1 MCITLDLGPEET
13 KGDIIQEN
21 EELNLAPLMEIAN
34 EGLNS
39 NGEHDA
45 KTSNNEDL
53 TSQHTPICDPE
64 PSAEKSPE
72 QSSETVVS
80 EDIDSL
86 TCTICSSRT
95 FGNRQELLHHLS
107 LTHFNM
113 LLLQKY
119 PLKVNFNVY

>member
-1 MCITLDLGPEET
+1 
-13 KGDIIQEN
+13 
-21 EELNLAPLMEIAN
+21 MEIAN

-39 NGEHDA
+39 NDEHDA
-45 KTSNNEDL
+45 PTSYNEDL
-53 TSQHTPICDPE
+53 TSQHMTICDPE

-113 LLLQKY
+113 LLLQRY

>member
-1 MCITLDLGPEET
+1 M
-13 KGDIIQEN
+13 K
-21 EELNLAPLMEIAN
+21 IAN

-39 NGEHDA
+39 NDELDA
-45 KTSNNEDL
+45 TISNNEDL
-53 TSQHTPICDPE
+53 TSQQMPICDPE
-64 PSAEKSPE
+64 PLAEKSPE
-72 QSSETVVS
+72 QLSLSEPVVS

-119 PLKVNFNVY
+119 PLKVNFNVLVYQR